1 MFNIGFKTIQLV
13 PNLLEVEM
21 FSETIKLVCK
31 IYLFQAEADG
41 RYSEK
46 IKKNIYFMS
55 SSLNFTPKNLF
66 AYPN

>member
-1 MFNIGFKTIQLV
+1 
-13 PNLLEVEM
+13 M
-21 FSETIKLVCK
+21 FSETIKLNCK
-31 IYLFQAEADG
+31 IYLFQAKADDK
-41 RYSEK
+41 YSEK